1 MRAIAVQIFPR
12 SAAAWWGN
20 PHLPSRARGFLSI
33 STAEA
38 YRAAGQAI
46 SALHAMVLLQAY
58 QTKAL
63 KQLHEGSSNSGLMQ
77 ELHTYCTPGPSGDES
92 PSVRRCLT
100 QQQQQPSYR
109 PQLGAGSKK
118 SVRASGI
125 TGTGEPEELDSALQE
140 MVSPA
145 VYPGKSH
152 TSHSDPTSGRTAFQV
167 GSLYSTSLPHCG
179 YVGGS
184 LSPACSVSGGLARAP
199 QTGLLAHENYQTQQC
214 DSVRST
220 FRDGHGDATCTGLF
234 QSPRLATRPSACGR
248 S

>member
-92 PSVRRCLT
+92 PSVRRCPLWWF
-100 QQQQQPSYR
+100 
-109 PQLGAGSKK
+109 
-118 SVRASGI
+118 
-125 TGTGEPEELDSALQE
+125 PERHLWLNLADMRESDKHQYLDSPISQAGLFGK
-140 MVSPA
+140 A
-145 VYPGKSH
+145 VESLAHFSAAQK
-152 TSHSDPTSGRTAFQV
+152 RTEVIIQQ
-167 GSLYSTSLPHCG
+167 SLP
-179 YVGGS
+179 
-184 LSPACSVSGGLARAP
+184 
-199 QTGLLAHENYQTQQC
+199 Q
-214 DSVRST
+214 
-220 FRDGHGDATCTGLF
+220 
-234 QSPRLATRPSACGR
+234 
-248 S
+248 